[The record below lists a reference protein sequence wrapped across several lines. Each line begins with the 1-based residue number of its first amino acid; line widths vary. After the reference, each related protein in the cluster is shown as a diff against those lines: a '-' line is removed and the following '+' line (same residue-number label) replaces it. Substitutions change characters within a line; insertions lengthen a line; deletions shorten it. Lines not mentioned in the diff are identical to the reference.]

1 MQKVFRIGLAA
12 VAAGAL
18 LHVPSASRAQATASI
33 TASATVAGAL
43 TATNL
48 RDLSFGTVIPG
59 FTRTVTPSDATS
71 GHFQIDG
78 GVSAEVQVQFTALPS
93 DLTDGTNTLPI
104 TYTSTYNTTDA
115 GGSGTTFTPAAGVTT
130 RLDAATGQLHI
141 YMGGSI
147 VVPAGQVAGLYQETI
162 TLSASYTGN

>member
-1 MQKVFRIGLAA
+1 MQKVFKLGLA
-12 VAAGAL
+12 VAAAGVL
-18 LHVPSASRAQATASI
+18 LLVPSASHAQATASI

-59 FTRTVTPSDATS
+59 FTRTVVPTDATS

-78 GVSAEVQVQFTALPS
+78 GVNAEVQVQFTSLPS
-93 DLTDGTNTLPI
+93 ELSDGTNLLSI
-104 TYTSTYNTTDA
+104 TYTSTYNSTDA
-115 GGSGTTFTPAAGVTT
+115 GGSGTTFVPASGVTT

-147 VVPAGQVAGLYQETI
+147 VVPAGQPAGLYQETI

>member
-18 LHVPSASRAQATASI
+18 LHVPSVSQAQATASI

-78 GVSAEVQVQFTALPS
+78 GVNSEVQVQFTALPQN
-93 DLTDGTNTLPI
+93 LTDGTNTLPI
-104 TYTSTYNTTDA
+104 TYTSTYNTADA
-115 GGSGTTFTPAAGVTT
+115 GGSGTTFTPVDGVTT

-141 YMGGSI
+141 YIGGSI

>member
-12 VAAGAL
+12 VAVVAL
-18 LHVPSASRAQATASI
+18 LHVPSTSRAQATASI

-59 FTRTVTPSDATS
+59 FTRTVQATDATS

-78 GVSAEVQVQFTALPS
+78 GVNAEVQVQFTSLPS
-93 DLTDGTNTLPI
+93 DLTDGTNLLAI

-115 GGSGTTFTPAAGVTT
+115 GGSGTTFVPASGVTT

-147 VVPAGQVAGLYQETI
+147 VVPPGQPAGLYEETI